1 MMIRS
6 EQSRNS
12 ESDTNSLSALMF
24 VSLSVY
30 YFCKFYVNV
39 CMHAHVCVCVCVCVC
54 IAEEEMFL
62 LIRWR

>member
-30 YFCKFYVNV
+30 YFCKFYVNACMRV
-39 CMHAHVCVCVCVCVC
+39 CRRGGNVFVNKMAIHRV
-54 IAEEEMFL
+54 FL
-62 LIRWR
+62 FMTL